1 MAPNPAIVDG
11 IKVLPTD
18 QTFSIM
24 SGRATVV
31 KNFLYLVP
39 SATVRLH
46 RHRCSG
52 KTRWRR
58 TNIGC
63 AKSIR
68 PKIGDLDAW
77 VHKTKLVCNF
87 LVNSVITEQ
96 GCDGKRTHTR
106 RTQLLTRKVQL
117 NIFQKVQHTIP
128 ERKIRKRRMTNIPG
142 VV

>member
-1 MAPNPAIVDG
+1 MAPNLAIVAD

-18 QTFSIM
+18 QTVTSI
-24 SGRATVV
+24 SCRTTVV

-68 PKIGDLDAW
+68 PKIGDLDAC

-87 LVNSVITEQ
+87 IVNSVVTQQ
-96 GCDGKRTHTR
+96 GFDGKRTHIR
-106 RTQLLTRKVQL
+106 RTKLLARQVQV
-117 NIFQKVQHTIP
+117 NFFQKVQHTIP
-128 ERKIRKRRMTNIPG
+128 ERKVRKRRMTNIPG
-142 VV
+142 IL

>member
-1 MAPNPAIVDG
+1 VTD

-18 QTFSIM
+18 QTFTIISC
-24 SGRATVV
+24 RATVV

-39 SATVRLH
+39 SVTFRLH

-68 PKIGDLDAW
+68 QKIGDIDVW

-87 LVNSVITEQ
+87 LVNNVITDQ
-96 GCDGKRTHTR
+96 GFDGKRTQIR

-128 ERKIRKRRMTNIPG
+128 ARKIRKRRMTNIPG
-142 VV
+142 ML